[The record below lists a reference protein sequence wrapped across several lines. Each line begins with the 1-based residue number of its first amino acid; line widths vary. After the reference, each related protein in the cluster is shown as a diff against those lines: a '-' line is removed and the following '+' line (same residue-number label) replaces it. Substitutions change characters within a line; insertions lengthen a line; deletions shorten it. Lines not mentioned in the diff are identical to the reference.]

1 MIIMGNGNGLVEKTE
16 EWILIDIDDGVMG
29 VQLHYSVYLAYI

>member
-1 MIIMGNGNGLVEKTE
+1 MRMVWLKKTE
-16 EWILIDIDDGVMG
+16 DWILTDIDDGVMG